1 MNARLKTLAL
11 FFAAMAGGCA
21 GASSPIQTARP
32 VTDKPVEQATA
43 DYWLNQPA
51 NVAVSSLD
59 FQRLWDASAQV
70 LRQDLFIIDR
80 VNDRQGVMVTRPMV
94 SKQIFE
100 PWRSDAGTM
109 SATLQSTLQ
118 TIRRTVRIDV
128 QRSDGGLFTAR
139 IKVLVER
146 LSLIQQRVTS
156 VAESH
161 NVFSAIGPETTF
173 QTTEGTPI
181 PVRYWYAI
189 GRDQAMERQLANA
202 IEDQLKDRRQ

>member
-11 FFAAMAGGCA
+11 FFAAMACGCA
-21 GASSPIQTARP
+21 GTSSPIQTARP
-32 VTDKPVEQATA
+32 VTDKPLEQATA

-51 NVAVSSLD
+51 NAAVSSLD
-59 FQRLWDASAQV
+59 FQRLWDASAEV
-70 LRQDLFIIDR
+70 LRQDLFIVDR
-80 VNDRQGVMVTRPMV
+80 ADERLGVIMTRPMV

-100 PWRSDAGTM
+100 PWRNDAGTM
-109 SATLQSTLQ
+109 YATLQSTLQ
-118 TIRRTVRIDV
+118 TIRRTVRIEV
-128 QRSDGGLFTAR
+128 RRTDGGLFTAKP
-139 IKVLVER
+139 KVLVER

-161 NVFSAIGPETTF
+161 NVFSPIGPETAF

-189 GRDQAMERQLANA
+189 GRDEAMERQLANA
-202 IEDQLKDRRQ
+202 IEDNLKSRHQ